1 MNKQPQLHP
10 DLLER
15 ITDHPL
21 AGRWLNHPLVYE
33 KSVAEDP
40 RLITLVNERLE
51 TKSAAL
57 AKARAEQDWRSY
69 INLHELGHRFPAL
82 ASIRFD
88 VPDHEFA
95 ELFGELWIEHDG
107 ALHAHRDFINWVL
120 ENKRLAPEKLMTE
133 EEQAKLAELP
143 DVIEIYRGFSSDGTG
158 NAERGPSWTLSK
170 KQAKWFACR
179 DPTLA
184 LGKKWPQLAR
194 GTVAKKHVAAYFPR
208 RDEEE
213 IVVVP
218 SKVAIETIDRLSHQ
232 WTVARMW
239 EALGVTGPR

>member
-1 MNKQPQLHP
+1 MGRRPQLHP

-15 ITDHPL
+15 IVDDPL

-33 KSVAEDP
+33 ASVPEDAE
-40 RLITLVNERLE
+40 LIARVNERLE
-51 TKSAAL
+51 TKRVNV
-57 AKARAEQDWRSY
+57 AKARAQQDWRSY
-69 INLHELGHRFPAL
+69 IDLHELGHRFPAL

-88 VPDHEFA
+88 VPDGEFT

-120 ENKRLAPEKLMTE
+120 EDKRLAPEKLMTE
-133 EEQAKLAELP
+133 GERAKLAELA

-158 NAERGPSWTLSK
+158 NVERGPSWTRSK

-184 LGKKWPQLAR
+184 LGKKWPHLAR
-194 GTVAKKHVAAYFPR
+194 GTVAKKHVTAYFAR

-213 IVVVP
+213 IVVLP